1 MIVNSSDF
9 AASRML
15 LPSEWV
21 VRWVP
26 RIALGGRVL
35 DLAAGS
41 GRHTQLLVESGL
53 DVCAVD
59 KNVSALAELTSF
71 DAVSVLEYDLEQGEW
86 PFAGG
91 EFAGIV
97 VTNYLHRPLFPHL
110 LASLAEEGVLIY
122 ETFAVGNE
130 VYGKPGNPDFLLQ
143 PGELLKA
150 FGERLRI
157 LGYEEKVIN
166 LPKPAKVQRICGV
179 LTAK

>member
-1 MIVNSSDF
+1 MIVNIADY
-9 AASRML
+9 AVSRML
-15 LPSEWV
+15 PPSEWV

-71 DAVSVLEYDLEQGEW
+71 DAVSVLEYDLEQGGW
-86 PFAGG
+86 PFEEG

-122 ETFAVGNE
+122 ETFAAGNE